1 MSHAQS
7 LVLCF
12 PLSTLTPLVLTN
24 FKVDDLQNIITSKL
38 LNSRFI
44 ASGLPCIFTWM
55 PHRLL
60 RYTYTKLN
68 AVYLPHPTNSLC
80 HLSWCRFILPIIQ
93 AKVLGTLLNSHSH
106 LSLKGLRIQACMTS
120 SGILWATI
128 ILYQDHYNSSCPWC
142 LLVYSQ

>member
-1 MSHAQS
+1 MPISDYFQISLCQMSHAQS

-12 PLSTLTPLVLTN
+12 SLSTLTHLVLTN

-68 AVYLPHPTNSLC
+68 ACLPSTSYQQPLSPQLMSIHPSYYSGQSLGDTLEFPFPFIFKRIKDPSMYDIFWYP
-80 HLSWCRFILPIIQ
+80 LSHH
-93 AKVLGTLLNSHSH
+93 HS
-106 LSLKGLRIQACMTS
+106 LSRSL
-120 SGILWATI
+120 
-128 ILYQDHYNSSCPWC
+128 
-142 LLVYSQ
+142 